1 MAKYIHHKDDDQTDC
16 NCAHKFKKHRYA
28 GIWTG
33 SGPDKRLWLPLETV
47 DSLTTRIVRVT
58 ARVVPE
64 HKNKYLSDVLNH
76 TLYAGYKVTL
86 CCLSKTLSGD
96 TSFESLHTVLLVDN
110 GDTLYDICLPDQEFL
125 HLESCLTDKFILAE
139 ADLLFL
145 SIEQFSD
152 ILTRRLGRHDSSS
165 RRRS

>member
-1 MAKYIHHKDDDQTDC
+1 MTTGC
-16 NCAHKFKKHRYA
+16 NCAHEFNKRRYGNWA
-28 GIWTG
+28 GR
-33 SGPDKRLWLPLETV
+33 GPDKNLWLPIETA
-47 DSLTTRIVRVT
+47 DALTTRVVKQ
-58 ARVVPE
+58 AALVVPE

-76 TLYAGYKVTL
+76 TLRAGYKVTL

-125 HLESCLTDKFILAE
+125 QVEECLDSKFILAE
-139 ADLLFL
+139 ADLLFP

-165 RRRS
+165 SRRRS